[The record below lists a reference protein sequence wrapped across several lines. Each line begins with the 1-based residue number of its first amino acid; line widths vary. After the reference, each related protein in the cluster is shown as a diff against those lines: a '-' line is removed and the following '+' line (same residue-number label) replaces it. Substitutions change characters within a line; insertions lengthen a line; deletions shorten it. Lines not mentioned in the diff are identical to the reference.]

1 MQTTAQQQEL
11 LRIAANAALKAGQ
24 DIETARLSTV
34 EAIRSLDEVAANLED
49 PAERMSWASV
59 RLVWLEV
66 QSNLNDAIDK
76 FRDKG

>member
-24 DIETARLSTV
+24 DIEAARLSTV
-34 EAIRSLDEVAANLED
+34 EAIRTLDEVTANLED
-49 PAERMSWASV
+49 PAERISWATV

-66 QSNLNDAIDK
+66 QGNLSDAIEK